1 VVPVWSSVTFRE
13 YAIANRQITSEETFG
28 FQRRAFGLHAALG
41 LDASYAF
48 GRRRRV
54 QVFTEFLMNK
64 DMRTIFQKGEND
76 IQADSPYAKSG
87 AFLAGGGTFG
97 LRYRFGYR

>member
-1 VVPVWSSVTFRE
+1 
-13 YAIANRQITSEETFG
+13 
-28 FQRRAFGLHAALG
+28 LHATLG

-48 GRRRRV
+48 GQRRRV
-54 QVFTEFLMNK
+54 QVFTEILMNK
-64 DMRTIFQKGEND
+64 DMRTIFQSGKND
-76 IQADSPYAKSG
+76 LQDNSPYVQSG